1 MRKSIKCYIHLLFCI
16 VAGTFGENLTV
27 HKASVAVS
35 VGQSILLQTSFT
47 LSHETLDYEFQWE
60 TGDYVIAKYTAYN
73 SSFTPQGIP
82 TWTNGRTK
90 IYPKY
95 KERVEIYPLNGSL
108 LLKNV
113 KLNDTRIYIFC
124 VLNVEKNIRLWVHE
138 NSKTLGEM
146 KLRGWNDTIFIFRIL
161 LCFFFVTSLILIT
174 RCLDGS
180 RPLLSANHQH
190 S

>member
-1 MRKSIKCYIHLLFCI
+1 MECLYHWFPVLSTHLVISASCPKLSFKIQYRFRNHFALYLTMECYICLILTLQNLI
-16 VAGTFGENLTV
+16 NAGTFGENLTV

-82 TWTNGRTK
+82 TWTNGRTI

-113 KLNDTRIYIFC
+113 KLNDTGIYIFC
-124 VLNVEKNIRLWVHE
+124 VVNVEKNIRLWVHE
-138 NSKTLGEM
+138 NSKTLG
-146 KLRGWNDTIFIFRIL
+146 KCSKD
-161 LCFFFVTSLILIT
+161 
-174 RCLDGS
+174 
-180 RPLLSANHQH
+180 
-190 S
+190 